1 MNGNEDLVKDHL
13 VIDSKNRN
21 GEQNHR
27 IRGWRKHAVCNCQWH
42 VVKWISECKQ
52 YHCVGK
58 NEFKAGYN
66 MESMLFVLFKAMS
79 KSFIL
84 VLCKILWLHGGNN
97 NICLKGRS
105 DKCS

>member
-1 MNGNEDLVKDHL
+1 MNRNKDLVKDHL

-42 VVKWISECKQ
+42 VVKWTSEGKQ

-58 NEFKAGYN
+58 NEFKTGYN
-66 MESMLFVLFKAMS
+66 LESMLYLFFS
-79 KSFIL
+79 KPFQNRFSYFYVTFCGYMAGASIS
-84 VLCKILWLHGGNN
+84 V
-97 NICLKGRS
+97 
-105 DKCS
+105 

>member
-1 MNGNEDLVKDHL
+1 MNRNKDLVKDHL

-42 VVKWISECKQ
+42 VVKWTSEGKQ

-58 NEFKAGYN
+58 NEFKVGYN
-66 MESMLFVLFKAMS
+66 LESMLYLFFSKPCQNHLSYFYVKFCGCMAGATVFV
-79 KSFIL
+79 
-84 VLCKILWLHGGNN
+84 
-97 NICLKGRS
+97 
-105 DKCS
+105 